1 MKTTVVLLNGPPLSG
16 KDSGADH
23 LVDFFRP
30 CGAVKREFKQKLFD
44 LVMLIY
50 SIKPERFWQIYNDR
64 ALKEKPLPEFEGLSI
79 RQAMIKV
86 SEEVIKP
93 NYGKQYFGVAAAREL
108 QEGVLNIFS
117 DSGFVEEIEPI
128 VEKVG
133 AENIFLIRVYK
144 EGCKFLG
151 DSRNYLPPECLPF
164 VLDLYNDSTLERYKE
179 WLEFVVK
186 DFLLNRNNFAKT
198 IMTAHC
204 SQNVAFKGF
213 AYK

>member
-1 MKTTVVLLNGPPLSG
+1 MSTTVVLLNGPPLSG

-117 DSGFVEEIEPI
+117 DSGFVEELTPI
-128 VEKVG
+128 AEKVG
-133 AENIFLIRVYK
+133 AENIFLIRVYR
-144 EGCKFLG
+144 EGCKFQG

-179 WLEFVVK
+179 WLELQVK
-186 DFLLNRNNFAKT
+186 DFLLNRQEYRGRRGECHASRDFDYRG
-198 IMTAHC
+198 I
-204 SQNVAFKGF
+204 